1 MDCSAHTVWA
11 AYIRSRE
18 DNERMNR
25 IKELINFYSRPL
37 SGKQCDYL
45 LLVDADTALETAE
58 YLKKLYKPYESRKK
72 LPCTCGR
79 KPTAQILTRKPI
91 IADEEEL
98 ELNPRARSAKLRA
111 IRKI

>member
-1 MDCSAHTVWA
+1 
-11 AYIRSRE
+11 
-18 DNERMNR
+18 MNR

-79 KPTAQILTRKPI
+79 KRIGSWYDIDSGEDMLICPNCGKEARGKSEIGVIRAWNKMI
-91 IADEEEL
+91 MEEK
-98 ELNPRARSAKLRA
+98 NNR
-111 IRKI
+111 